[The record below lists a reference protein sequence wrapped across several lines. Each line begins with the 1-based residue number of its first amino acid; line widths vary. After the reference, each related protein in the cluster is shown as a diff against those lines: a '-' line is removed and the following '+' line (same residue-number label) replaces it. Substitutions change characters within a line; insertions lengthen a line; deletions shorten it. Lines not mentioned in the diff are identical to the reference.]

1 MEISVKGRHINVE
14 MSPIILTTAILGWS
28 VYYYFSTINIPDG
41 GDESVLFIRPLVILL
56 AICYP
61 FVIYGAL
68 EISTDSKVSAVE
80 PTETSADAD
89 RGFLDPRRLFFAG
102 SLIVYAVGITF
113 FGYIIPSILFVFIVC
128 FYLGVRNL
136 WILTGL
142 PVLLSVFLAV
152 VFRVFIGVPIPI
164 WPWGN

>member
-14 MSPIILTTAILGWS
+14 FSPIILTTTILGWS
-28 VYYYFSTINIPDG
+28 IYYYFSTIRTPDG
-41 GDESVLFIRPLVILL
+41 GDESVLFIRPLIILL
-56 AICYP
+56 SICYP
-61 FVIYGAL
+61 FVIHGAL
-68 EISTDSKVSAVE
+68 KISTEKKVSDME
-80 PTETSADAD
+80 PTETSTDAD
-89 RGFLDPRRLFFAG
+89 RGFLDHRRLFFAG

-113 FGYIIPSILFVFIVC
+113 FGYIIPSVLFVFVVC

-136 WILTGL
+136 WVLAGL

-164 WPWGN
+164 WPWSN